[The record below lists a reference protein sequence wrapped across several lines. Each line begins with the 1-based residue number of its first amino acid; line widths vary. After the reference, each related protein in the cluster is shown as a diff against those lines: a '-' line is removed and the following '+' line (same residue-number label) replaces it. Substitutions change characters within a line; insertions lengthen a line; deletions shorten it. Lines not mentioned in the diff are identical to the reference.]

1 MSTEVAGTGTFHA
14 GDRQGATVRALGSRG
29 RAISWLVVRLTGLFL
44 SVLVLGHFALTHI
57 VTDVADTG
65 ASFVARRWSSTLWLA
80 WDWLML
86 ASAVV
91 HGAAG
96 VWIAIDDYTPVGPRR
111 RGLHWLLLVVAALV
125 FIVGTATIT
134 TAILGSG

>member
-1 MSTEVAGTGTFHA
+1 MSTDVAGTGRFRA
-14 GDRQGATVRALGSRG
+14 GDRQGATVRSLGSRG

-57 VTDVADTG
+57 IIDVADTG
-65 ASFVARRWSSTLWLA
+65 ASFVARRWSSAFWLT

-91 HGAAG
+91 HGVAG
-96 VWIAIDDYTPVGPRR
+96 VWIAIDDYAPAGPRR
-111 RGLHWLLLVVAALV
+111 RGLHWLLLVVGTLV
-125 FIVGTATIT
+125 FIIGTVTIT
-134 TAILGSG
+134 TAILG

>member
-1 MSTEVAGTGTFHA
+1 MSTDVAGTGAFRA

-29 RAISWLVVRLTGLFL
+29 RAISWLVVRLTGLLL
-44 SVLVLGHFALTHI
+44 SVLVLGHFVLTHI

-65 ASFVARRWSSTLWLA
+65 VTFVARRWGAVLWLA

-96 VWIAIDDYTPVGPRR
+96 VWIVIEDYTPAGPRR
-111 RGLHWLLLVVAALV
+111 RGLHWFLLAISVLV
-125 FIVGTATIT
+125 FIVGTATI
-134 TAILGSG
+134 AIVILG